1 MITLAARANK
11 TCHAQRK
18 AFNLCR
24 GNVVG
29 KFVDPLQ
36 CKTQALTLANC
47 FQEVSQVS
55 SACQSAYSQSV
66 SCLSQGSSDCSQ
78 VLTNF

>member
-1 MITLAARANK
+1 MVLAARANK

-36 CKTQALTLANC
+36 CKAQALSLANC
-47 FQEVSQVS
+47 FQGVGQVS
-55 SACQSAYSQSV
+55 PACQSAY
-66 SCLSQGSSDCSQ
+66 
-78 VLTNF
+78 N